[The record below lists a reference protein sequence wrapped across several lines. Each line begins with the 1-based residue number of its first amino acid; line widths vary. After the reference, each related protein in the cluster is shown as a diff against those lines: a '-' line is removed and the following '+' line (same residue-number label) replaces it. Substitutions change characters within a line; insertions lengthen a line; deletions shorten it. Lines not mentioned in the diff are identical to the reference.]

1 MAGARNRVLPR
12 LWLSLKVAIS
22 AFKAC
27 EPCDVRLNFV
37 GGKPPWKHTPGI
49 LLTCCDEVYYA
60 RFATTLIETAKR
72 NSPNQHVHVHVYQP
86 SQAWKSEASRV
97 VENHGKL
104 SLSWEDSRRNPF
116 ENGGKVHIFFA
127 AARFAVAHH
136 IVEQS
141 NSAVLVLDT
150 DGLIVRSLDEPFAA
164 FENHDVGLIRRRTIK
179 PWQKNAAGA
188 VLIQPT
194 RNGIEFIRRVADVLH
209 MVLAQK
215 PEFHVDQ
222 MVIHSVY
229 RSFQTSSKRL
239 RVFPLTQAF
248 ADWDFLPDSYIWSA
262 KGTRKLGFADLVQRL
277 TGASPAE

>member
-1 MAGARNRVLPR
+1 MAEAGNRVLSR
-12 LWLSLKVAIS
+12 LWLSLEVAIS
-22 AFKAC
+22 AFRAC
-27 EPCDVRLNFV
+27 EECDVRLNFI
-37 GGKPPWKHTPGI
+37 GGEPPRKHKPG
-49 LLTCCDEVYYA
+49 LLLACCDEVYYA

-72 NSPNQHVHVHVYQP
+72 NSPNQHVHIHVYQP
-86 SQAWKSEASRV
+86 SQAWKSKASRV
-97 VENHGKL
+97 VGSNSGL

-116 ENGGKVHIFFA
+116 ENGGKDHIYFA
-127 AARFAVAHH
+127 AARFAVARR

-141 NSAVLVLDT
+141 RSAVLVMDI

-164 FENHDVGLIRRRTIK
+164 FEDHDVGLIRRRTVK

-194 RNGIEFIRRVADVLH
+194 QNGIEFIRRVADVLH
-209 MVLAQK
+209 RVLAQK

-229 RSFQTSSKRL
+229 RSFRLSSKRL

-262 KGTRKLGFADLVQRL
+262 KGDRKLGFADLVQRV